1 MTGKF
6 LKKIISAMMCTAL
19 GAGVLY
25 SGSELAGSLSA
36 TVFAEEISESEN
48 GSTYVA
54 TVSRMALS
62 RRAANLTPADAVREK
77 LNRLD
82 VMNKVMT
89 NVEAVDPVGKMAV
102 VVTEDEAYVNIYKT
116 ADENGEI
123 IGRFYPDSCGVVEE
137 KGEAWTRLASGDVS
151 GYVKSRYV
159 LFGDEAQSVLET
171 KGEKDDNGVY
181 HLAGAVSMEE
191 IRAEEMKAQAEKEAQ
206 NTAAADGGSGQT
218 YAPQTASES
227 YLLACIVHCESGNQ
241 SYEGQLAVAN
251 VVLNRVKSPLFP
263 NAISEVVYQ
272 SGQFTPAFSGSL
284 ASVLASGPSAL
295 SVQAAND
302 ALSGHNNI
310 GDYLYFNGYVDTSKV
325 NSYVVIGDHT
335 FYN

>member
-19 GAGVLY
+19 GAGILY
-25 SGSELAGSLSA
+25 SGSELADSLSG

-62 RRAANLTPADAVREK
+62 RRAANPMPADAVREK

-116 ADENGEI
+116 ADESGEI
-123 IGRFYPDSCGVVEE
+123 IGRFYPDSCGIVEE
-137 KGEAWTRLASGDVS
+137 KGETWTKLVSGDVS
-151 GYVKSRYV
+151 GYVESRYV
-159 LFGDEAQSVLET
+159 LFGDEAQSVLEE
-171 KGEKDDNGVY
+171 KGEKDDNGELK
-181 HLAGAVSMEE
+181 LAEAVSMEE
-191 IRAEEMKAQAEKEAQ
+191 IRAEQMKAQAEKEEQ
-206 NTAAADGGSGQT
+206 NVTAGTSGGGQA
-218 YAPQTASES
+218 YGPQVASES
-227 YLLACIVHCESGNQ
+227 YLLACIVYCESGNQ

-263 NAISEVVYQ
+263 NTISEVVYQ
-272 SGQFTPAFSGSL
+272 SGQFSPASSGSL
-284 ASVLASGPSAL
+284 ASVLVSGPSAM

-302 ALSGHNNI
+302 ALAGNNNI

-325 NSYVVIGDHT
+325 NSYVVIEDHT